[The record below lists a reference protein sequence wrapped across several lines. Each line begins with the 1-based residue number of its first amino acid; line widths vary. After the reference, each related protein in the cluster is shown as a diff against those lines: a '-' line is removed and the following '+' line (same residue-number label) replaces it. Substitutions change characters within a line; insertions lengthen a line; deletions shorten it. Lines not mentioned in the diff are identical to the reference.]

1 MVTSRHEAS
10 HRIFQERPELLSPV
24 FRLLGVPL
32 PAKATVEV
40 LTADV
45 TEIRPLER
53 RVDSVLR
60 IEPVDDDDGG
70 GGDGFLLAI
79 EAQGRQDP
87 DKAVSWAYYMSFLKA
102 KYACP
107 VLLLVVCQDKKTA
120 DWAAGPFRLGV
131 EAWTSLSVHP
141 LVLGPGNV
149 PLIIDQEEAAE
160 DLTMATFSAMTHGS
174 SQEAPAILDALARAL
189 ATAAPETSAYYSE
202 LLEIGLGNS
211 RAGETWRKL
220 MPIRTYFPGRGT
232 MIEQA
237 LLEGE
242 AKGRA
247 EGRFEGRAEG
257 RVEGLAEGLTQGRA
271 WERALMVLRLL
282 RNRDIAVSPEIRERI
297 SNCSDLDTLERWL
310 DRAFTVSSAE
320 ALFDEQG

>member
-10 HRIFQERPELLSPV
+10 HRIFQEQPGLLAPV

-32 PAKATVEV
+32 PAKAAVEV

-60 IEPVDDDDGG
+60 IEPVGDGRS
-70 GGDGFLLAI
+70 GDRGGFLLAI
-79 EAQGRQDP
+79 EAQGRQDRAKP
-87 DKAVSWAYYMSFLKA
+87 VSWAYYMSFLKA

-107 VLLLVVCQDKKTA
+107 VLLLVVCHDKATA

-131 EAWTSLSVHP
+131 DAWTSLSVHP

-149 PLIIDQEEAAE
+149 PVITDSEEAAR
-160 DLTMATFSAMTHGS
+160 DLTMATFSAMTHS
-174 SQEAPAILDALARAL
+174 SHEDAPAILDALARAL
-189 ATAAPETSAYYSE
+189 GAAAPESSAYYSE
-202 LLEIGLGNS
+202 LLEIGLGDS

-242 AKGRA
+242 AKGR
-247 EGRFEGRAEG
+247 
-257 RVEGLAEGLTQGRA
+257 VEGLAEGRVEGRA
-271 WERALMVLRLL
+271 WERALMVMRVLKS
-282 RNRDIAVSPEIRERI
+282 RDIAVSPEVRERVC
-297 SNCSDLDTLERWL
+297 NCTDLDTLERWL
-310 DRAFTVSSAE
+310 DQAFIVASAE
-320 ALFDEQG
+320 ALFDGQG

>member
-10 HRIFQERPELLSPV
+10 HRIFQERPELLAPV

-32 PAKATVEV
+32 PAKAAVEV

-60 IEPVDDDDGG
+60 IKPFDSGDGG
-70 GGDGFLLAI
+70 GFLLAI
-79 EAQGRQDP
+79 EAQGRQDRAKP
-87 DKAVSWAYYMSFLKA
+87 VSWAYYMSFLKA

-107 VLLLVVCQDKKTA
+107 VLLLVVCHDKATA

-131 EAWTSLSVHP
+131 EDWTSLSVHP

-149 PLIIDQEEAAE
+149 PVITDPEEAAR
-160 DLTMATFSAMTHGS
+160 DLTMATFSAMTHS
-174 SQEAPAILDALARAL
+174 SHEDAPAILDALARAL
-189 ATAAPETSAYYSE
+189 GAAASESSTYYSE
-202 LLEIGLGNS
+202 LLEIGLGDS

-232 MIEQA
+232 MIERA
-237 LLEGE
+237 LQEGE

-247 EGRFEGRAEG
+247 EGAAE
-257 RVEGLAEGLTQGRA
+257 
-271 WERALMVLRLL
+271 ERALMVMRLL
-282 RNRDIAVSPEIRERI
+282 GSRDVAIPPEVRERI
-297 SNCSDLDTLERWL
+297 AGCSDLDTLGRWL
-310 DRAFTVSSAE
+310 DRAFTVATAE
-320 ALFDEQG
+320 ELFSEQD